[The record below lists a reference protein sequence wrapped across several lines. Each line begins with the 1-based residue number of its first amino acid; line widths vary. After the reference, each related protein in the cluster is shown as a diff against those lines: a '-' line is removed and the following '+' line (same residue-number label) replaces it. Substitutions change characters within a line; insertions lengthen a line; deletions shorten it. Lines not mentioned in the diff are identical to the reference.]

1 MLINITVKYRILSS
15 KHDEYQLPVEVG
27 VALDFNRSDA
37 GLNFMEDPK
46 EDIEELDVVDGVEDI
61 ELAAGEYKESTDD
74 L

>member
-1 MLINITVKYRILSS
+1 
-15 KHDEYQLPVEVG
+15 
-27 VALDFNRSDA
+27 
-37 GLNFMEDPK
+37 MEDPK

>member
-1 MLINITVKYRILSS
+1 MMWFNDLYRILAMNWN
-15 KHDEYQLPVEVG
+15 KYNLPVDVG

-37 GLNFMEDPK
+37 GLNFMEEPI
-46 EDIEELDVVDGVEDI
+46 EDIEELDVVNGVEDI

>member
-1 MLINITVKYRILSS
+1 MWFNDLYQILTINWNKYN
-15 KHDEYQLPVEVG
+15 LPVDVG

-37 GLNFMEDPK
+37 GLNFMEEPI
-46 EDIEELDVVDGVEDI
+46 EDIEELDVVNGVEDI

>member
-1 MLINITVKYRILSS
+1 MWFNDLYRIIAIDWNKSN
-15 KHDEYQLPVEVG
+15 LPVDVG

-37 GLNFMEDPK
+37 GLNFMEEPI
-46 EDIEELDVVDGVEDI
+46 EDIEELDVVNGVEDI